1 VAFDVNDV
9 GRVALGGSMGP
20 EIAQIE
26 GTLIQQSNGEYLLGV
41 NSISL
46 LRGGVQVWKGE
57 QVHIKPE
64 YVSTIYERRLDKPKT
79 LLLAAGGAA
88 LITAIAT
95 QGIFGSGNIPP
106 EQMHPDTNV
115 TRRSPPPLHI
125 PILSFAL
132 PRIPFLGRP

>member
-46 LRGGVQVWKGE
+46 LRGGIQVWKGE
-57 QVHIKPE
+57 QVHIRPE
-64 YVSTIYERRLDKPKT
+64 YVSTMYERRLDKPKT
-79 LLLAAGGAA
+79 FLVAAVGAG
-88 LITAIAT
+88 LIAAVAT
-95 QGIFGSGNIPP
+95 QGLLGSGSTAVD
-106 EQMHPDTNV
+106 QMHPDSNAA
-115 TRRSPPPLHI
+115 RRLPPPLRI
-125 PILSFAL
+125 SILSFAL